1 MPHPTTRRTTRW
13 TDRRAGWRRLLSP
26 ATGWVVRWTGRRCP
40 TVSFGR
46 IPLHHSHPGAA
57 SPAVLRPR
65 RRVRVHNG
73 VCPGRHDDIRRTLPV
88 RIRHAPLP
96 RRPPHLPRPVYPSAA
111 LHQTH
116 SPGACATAVVPVVRL
131 DLLSRLKAGDSRPSR
146 EVAFLTTPPLV
157 RRCHLHASG
166 PGHAARPPEPQEPTD
181 STSLPN
187 PGCSSRHWHRHVP
200 ACHSV
205 RSGRRV
211 CSCG

>member
-1 MPHPTTRRTTRW
+1 MLRPLTWRVGR
-13 TDRRAGWRRLLSP
+13 RRLLSP
-26 ATGWVVRWTGRRCP
+26 ATGWVVRWTGRRHP
-40 TVSFGR
+40 TAFFDR
-46 IPLHHSHPGAA
+46 IPLHLRYPGA
-57 SPAVLRPR
+57 STPAVLCPR
-65 RRVRVHNG
+65 RRVGIHNR
-73 VCPGRHDDIRRTLPV
+73 VCPGRYDDIRRTFPV
-88 RIRHAPLP
+88 RIRHATLP
-96 RRPPHLPRPVYPSAA
+96 RRPPRLPRTVQLPAA
-111 LHQTH
+111 VQQPHGSGTR
-116 SPGACATAVVPVVRL
+116 PPAVVPVVRL